1 MAIKRIFEKHN
12 TKARTC
18 LKCGAPIG
26 DHILKDNKPYTCQS
40 CGQVHFVDI
49 YGHRVALTKKEAEEF
64 RRRHKATM
72 EEKRIAE
79 LEEQLAA
86 AQKNAKEWEDAAEG
100 LARCIEDMKE
110 KEMAAGH
117 GGGKK

>member
-18 LKCGAPIG
+18 LNCGAPIG

-49 YGHRVALTKKEAEEF
+49 YGHRVVLTKKEAEEF

-86 AQKNAKEWEDAAEG
+86 AQKSAKEWEDAAEG

-110 KEMAAGH
+110 KEMAAGN